1 MPFRL
6 TNSVERYGAI
16 PKTIHWLTAA
26 LVVLGWMLG
35 TFGDAL
41 PRAAQAGGLF
51 IHISVGLS
59 VLALLVVRV
68 GWRVVDPPPLPET
81 TRLGRWSGVAAALG
95 HLGLYALLLAVP
107 IAGVVLQ
114 FARGDAIPIFGLF
127 DIVSPWTADRAFAR
141 SVKEIHNILA
151 NTLVILAALHA
162 AAAIFHTVVLRDR
175 TLRRMLPGAA
185 GPGA

>member
-6 TNSVERYGAI
+6 RNSVGRYGAI
-16 PKTIHWLTAA
+16 PKAIHWLTAA
-26 LVVLGWMLG
+26 LVALGWMLG
-35 TFGDAL
+35 SFGDAL

-51 IHISVGLS
+51 IHISAGLS
-59 VLALLVVRV
+59 VLSLLVVRL
-68 GWRVVDPPPLPET
+68 GWRVFDPPPLPEK
-81 TRLGRWSGVAAALG
+81 TRLGHWGSIAATLG

-107 IAGVVLQ
+107 IAGIVLQ
-114 FARGDAIPIFGLF
+114 FARGNAVPVFGLF

-185 GPGA
+185 G